1 MNTEISKVYD
11 PKGVESRRYDQWM
24 KNGYFHANPN
34 SDKPPYT
41 IVIPPP
47 NVTAAL
53 HIGHAYNNT
62 IQDVFIRYKKM
73 LGFETLW
80 MPGMDHA
87 GIATQN
93 VVERQLASEGL
104 DRHKLGREKFV
115 ERVWEWKEEK
125 GGRII
130 EQLKMLGCACDWE
143 RERFTMDE
151 GLSNAVK
158 EVFVKLYERDLIY
171 RDKYIINWCPRCGT
185 ALSDEESEHKEINGH
200 LYHIPVGRVIRPC
213 YSRYDKTRNYAG

>member
-1 MNTEISKVYD
+1 MNTEISKVYN
-11 PKGVESRRYDQWM
+11 PKGVENRRYAQWM
-24 KNGYFHANPN
+24 KSGYFHADPS

-158 EVFVKLYERDLIY
+158 EVFVNLYERDLIY

-200 LYHIPVGRVIRPC
+200 LYHI
-213 YSRYDKTRNYAG
+213 K